1 MQDVHCVDLLEST
14 TLMFAEEEVSDKGP
28 GKIACSKHVAIH
40 IVDVIGDEAGEECD
54 EEVPDLLCC

>member
-1 MQDVHCVDLLEST
+1 
-14 TLMFAEEEVSDKGP
+14 MFAEEEVSDKGP